1 MKQRL
6 ETALQHAV
14 EALLHA
20 SNIEAHVRVHLT
32 RPKQPEHG
40 DYAANVAMPL
50 AGQLQLPPSVVAEK
64 ILAAVIWPDAV
75 EGADIAGPGF
85 INIRLKKASE
95 AEVVKR
101 IAFEAAAYGRKP
113 VGPDAEKICLEFV
126 SANPTGPMHV
136 GHGRGAVVGDALAR
150 LLSSQGRDVHKEY
163 YINDAGA
170 QINVLVDSLWFR
182 LRQKGDANPPL
193 DNALPANCYPGD
205 YMIDAADKVLAKHD
219 YVSLAA
225 MDEQARRALL
235 GPLGVEIM
243 LAMIREDLA
252 VLGIEFDHFFSERSL
267 HESGKVQTLIE
278 KLTADGLIYRGTLP
292 PPKGKEVE
300 DYEPVEQWLFKS
312 SEFGDDVDRPL
323 MKQDGTATYFAADIA
338 YHKDKHDRG
347 FDRQIDIWGA
357 DHGGYVTRVQSAMK
371 ALTGKAGQPEVIL
384 VQMVNLTRDGEQV
397 KMSKR
402 AGTFVTL
409 REVVDEVGPDA
420 VRFNFMTRRV
430 ESQLDFDLEASKQR
444 DNENPVYYIQ
454 YSHARVCAILRKAGE
469 EGIALADPAVVDLS
483 CLIEEDEQAL
493 VAQLLAYPEM
503 LAAAADRLEP
513 YRVATYLM
521 KLAAGLHTFYH
532 KHRVIGDD
540 AGLTQARL
548 LLVQAVGQVIRNG
561 LEILGVSAP
570 ERM

>member
-1 MKQRL
+1 MKQTL

-14 EALLHA
+14 DTLLKEN
-20 SNIEAHVRVHLT
+20 SVKAHVRVQLT
-32 RPKQPEHG
+32 RPKQKDHG
-40 DYAANVAMPL
+40 DYAANIAMPL
-50 AGQLQLPPSVVAEK
+50 AGQLKLPPREVAEK
-64 ILAAVIWPDAV
+64 ILATVSWPAAV

-85 INIRLKKASE
+85 INIRLKQASE

-101 IAFEAAAYGRKP
+101 IAFEASAYGQKP
-113 VGPDAEKICLEFV
+113 VEAGAQKVCLEFV

-150 LLSSQGRDVHKEY
+150 LLSSQGLDVHKEY

-170 QINVLVDSLWFR
+170 QIGVLASSLWKR
-182 LRQKGDANPPL
+182 VQQQAGIDVELSAGE
-193 DNALPANCYPGD
+193 YPGE
-205 YMIDAADKVLAKHD
+205 YLIDAAKVLLEK
-219 YVSLAA
+219 YPY
-225 MDEQARRALL
+225 DELFKMEHSKEAWPILVDFAI
-235 GPLGVEIM
+235 EHM
-243 LAMIREDLA
+243 MEMIRDDLSA
-252 VLGIEFDHFFSERSL
+252 LGIRFDCYFSELSL
-267 HESGKVQTLIE
+267 HESGRVKELIE
-278 KLTADGLIYRGTLP
+278 KLKKDGLVYKGTLP

-300 DYEPVEQWLFKS
+300 DYAPVEQWLFRTT
-312 SEFGDDVDRPL
+312 EFGDDVDRPL
-323 MKQDGTATYFAADIA
+323 AKQDGTPTYFAADIA
-338 YHKDKHDRG
+338 YHVDKDERG
-347 FDRQIDIWGA
+347 YDRQINIWGA

-371 ALTGKAGQPEVIL
+371 ALTGKEGQPEVIL
-384 VQMVNLTRDGEQV
+384 VQMVNLTRNGEQV

-409 REVVDEVGPDA
+409 REVVDEVGSDA

-430 ESQLDFDLEASKQR
+430 ESQLDFDLEASKQK

-454 YSHARVCAILRKAGE
+454 YSHARVSAILRKAE
-469 EGIALADPAVVDLS
+469 EDGIEIADPAVVDVSL
-483 CLIEEDEQAL
+483 LTQEEEQAII
-493 VAQLLAYPEM
+493 AQLLAYPEQ
-503 LAAAADRLEP
+503 LATAAERLEP

-521 KLAAGLHTFYH
+521 KLAASLHTFYH